1 MQKKEMETFYP
12 TSQHEWRAWLQENH
26 VSKQAV
32 WLVYYRIKS
41 GVPTISWSDAVDEAL
56 CFGWIDSTKKSI
68 DDQKFMQFFSKRKPT
83 SVWSKINKSK
93 VERLIQEE
101 KFTKAGFTSVEVAK
115 QNGSWLIL
123 NEVEELNIPIDL
135 EKAFKT
141 QKGAKQFFLS
151 LSKSARK
158 SILQWLILAKR
169 AETRQNR
176 CIEIAEFAAKH
187 LKPKQF

>member
-1 MQKKEMETFYP
+1 MQKKEIETFYP
-12 TSQHEWRAWLQENH
+12 TSQHEWRTWLQENH

-68 DDQKFMQFFSKRKPT
+68 DDERFMQFFCKRKPT

-101 KFTKAGFTSVEVAK
+101 KFTKAGFNSVEVAK

-151 LSKSARK
+151 LSKSTKK

-169 AETRQNR
+169 GKTRQNR
-176 CIEIAEFAAKH
+176 CIEIAELAAKN

>member
-26 VSKQAV
+26 VSKQAI

-41 GVPTISWSDAVDEAL
+41 GAPTISWSDAVDEAL